1 MLQVELE
8 DDRLVLYDED
18 GNCKGDLCD
27 KIEIPEKKINL
38 LTGDT
43 VSTIVLWNGES
54 ARSYEIKREDIVP
67 SKIMHFLLK
76 KNVNVTTGK
85 DVNEALCNYLIRSDY
100 NAKEEYFHDSIG
112 FEEIDDKLVFLAD
125 KVIGV
130 LGDDRDQSVYSN
142 QEETACNGSL
152 QTWLDMVNEEVIG
165 KTELEL
171 ALAIG
176 VSAPLAYLLRKE
188 GAFAEVPVVALVGTS
203 STGKTSTLRLIASM
217 FGSPHE
223 GVGLVKDMNATKVAF
238 FKDLGRRPG
247 FPLIIDE
254 AMIKRDWNLSDAIYE
269 VSKGIE
275 KATCTSNRNLNVRST
290 FSGTVVFTSEKSIL
304 EDGKIT
310 GGKVARLV
318 ELTLD
323 WFRDAD
329 HARRVSQKINAN
341 HGSAVY
347 PLLGHILEKYEED
360 NLCFNE
366 MFNEELAVLHND
378 NIITNSIEE
387 RLLNTYATIIV
398 AAKVANDALGLALD
412 VEAIKELLV
421 KNHQKN
427 APVDSQ
433 ADAFY
438 YYLVEKV
445 ILNANNFP
453 AKSDNKLG
461 KKDPYPLYKMMGER
475 VIDGDKQ
482 IIYISQ
488 ETFKEFAEEK
498 FTNYATLVPLLADK
512 GLMRK
517 DQHRH
522 YKFKRTLNIGK
533 VPCYGLIVDDW
544 DMKPEAPK
552 IDPKFQEKMRK
563 QEEWLAM
570 MAKEKEAR
578 MAKLLADDDDEEV
591 VKEVVNGESDLQNL
605 PQQSEIENGEELK
618 SA

>member
-8 DDRLVLYDED
+8 GDRLVLYDEE
-18 GNCKGDLCD
+18 GNYKDELCD

-43 VSTIVLWNGES
+43 VSTIVLWNGKS
-54 ARSYEIKREDIVP
+54 SRSYEIKREEIVP
-67 SKIMHFLLK
+67 NKIMHFLLK

-100 NAKEEYFHDSIG
+100 NAKEVYFYDNLG

-125 KVIGV
+125 KVIGT

-152 QTWLDMVNEEVIG
+152 QTWLDVVNEEVIG

-176 VSAPLAYLLRKE
+176 ASAPLAYLLRKE

-217 FGSPHE
+217 FGSPQE

-275 KATCTSNRNLNVRST
+275 KATCSSNRNLNVRST

-323 WFRDAD
+323 WFNDAD
-329 HARRVSQKINAN
+329 HARRLNQKINAN
-341 HGSAVY
+341 HGSVVY
-347 PLLGHILEKYEED
+347 PLLSYILAKYEK
-360 NLCFNE
+360 NNRCFNE
-366 MFNEELAVLHND
+366 MFQEELLVLRSC

-387 RLLNTYATIIV
+387 RLLNTYATLLV
-398 AAKVANDALGLALD
+398 AAKVVNEALGLALD

-421 KNHQKN
+421 SNHQKN

-438 YYLVEKV
+438 NYLVEKV
-445 ILNANNFP
+445 ILNANCFP
-453 AKSDNKLG
+453 AKSTKLG
-461 KKDPYPLYKMMGER
+461 KKDPFPLYKMMGER
-475 VIDGDKQ
+475 IIDGDKQ

-498 FTNYATLVPLLADK
+498 FANYSTLIPILADK
-512 GLMRK
+512 GLMKK
-517 DQHRH
+517 DKHRH
-522 YKFKRTLNIGK
+522 YKFKRTLNLAP
-533 VPCYGLIVDDW
+533 VLCYGLIVDDW
-544 DMKPEAPK
+544 DGKPEPPK
-552 IDPKFQEKMRK
+552 IDPKKLEKMKK
-563 QEEWLAM
+563 QEEWLAE
-570 MAKEKEAR
+570 MAKAREAR
-578 MAKLLADDDDEEV
+578 MANLLEDDDDEEV
-591 VKEVVNGESDLQNL
+591 VKEVGNSESNLQNL
-605 PQQSEIENGEELK
+605 TQQSESEANEELK
-618 SA
+618 TA

>member
-1 MLQVELE
+1 MLQVELK
-8 DDRLVLYDED
+8 DDRLVLYDEE
-18 GNCKGDLCD
+18 GEYKGDLCD

-54 ARSYEIKREDIVP
+54 SRRYEIKREEIIP

-76 KNVNVTTGK
+76 KNVNITTGK

-100 NAKEEYFHDSIG
+100 NAKEEYLHDNIG
-112 FEEIDDKLVFLAD
+112 FEEIDGKLVFLAD
-125 KVIGV
+125 KVIGT
-130 LGDDRDQSVYSN
+130 LGDEREQSSYSN
-142 QEETACNGSL
+142 PEETACNGNL
-152 QTWLDMVNEEVIG
+152 QSWLDVVNEEIIG

-176 VSAPLAYLLRKE
+176 ASAPLAYLLRKE
-188 GAFAEVPVVALVGTS
+188 GAFSEVPVVALVGTS

-247 FPLIIDE
+247 LPLIIDE

-329 HARRVSQKINAN
+329 HARRVTQKINAN

-347 PLLGHILEKYEED
+347 PLLGHILTKYEED
-360 NLCFNE
+360 NRFFNE
-366 MFNEELAVLHND
+366 MFNEELTVLRD
-378 NIITNSIEE
+378 GNIITNSIEE
-387 RLLNTYATIIV
+387 RLLNTYATILV
-398 AAKVANDALGLALD
+398 AAKVANEALGLALD

-445 ILNANNFP
+445 VLNANSFP
-453 AKSDNKLG
+453 AKDNKLG
-461 KKDPYPLYKMMGER
+461 KKNPHPLYKMMGER

-498 FTNYATLVPLLADK
+498 FTNYATLVPILAEK

-517 DQHRH
+517 DTKHRH

-552 IDPKFQEKMRK
+552 TDPKKLEKQK
-563 QEEWLAM
+563 KAEEWLAM

-578 MAKLLADDDDEEV
+578 MAKLIEDDDEEV
-591 VKEVVNGESDLQNL
+591 AKEVVNGESDLQNL
-605 PQQSEIENGEELK
+605 PKQSEIENGEELK

>member
-366 MFNEELAVLHND
+366 MFYEELAVLHND

-387 RLLNTYATIIV
+387 RLLNTYATILV

-427 APVDSQ
+427 APVESQ
-433 ADAFY
+433 AEAFY

-445 ILNANNFP
+445 ILNAGNFP
-453 AKSDNKLG
+453 AKPNVKLANKE
-461 KKDPYPLYKMMGER
+461 PYPTYKMMGER

-482 IIYISQ
+482 IIYITQ

-498 FTNYATLVPLLADK
+498 FANYATLIPLLAEK
-512 GLMRK
+512 GLMKK

-522 YKFKRTLNIGK
+522 YKFKRTLNMGK
-533 VPCYGLIVDDW
+533 VPCYGLIVDEWGD
-544 DMKPEAPK
+544 KPQSVPISPK
-552 IDPKFQEKMRK
+552 MQEKMKK
-563 QEEWLAM
+563 QEEWLAE
-570 MAKEKEAR
+570 MAKAKEAR
-578 MAKLLADDDDEEV
+578 MAKLLEDDDENE
-591 VKEVVNGESDLQNL
+591 EVVNGESNL
-605 PQQSEIENGEELK
+605 PNLPLQSESEADEELK
-618 SA
+618 TA

>member
-8 DDRLVLYDED
+8 DDRLVLYDDE
-18 GNCKGDLCD
+18 GNCQGDLCD
-27 KIEIPEKKINL
+27 KIEISKKKINL

-43 VSTIVLWNGES
+43 VSTIVLWNGDVS
-54 ARSYEIKREDIVP
+54 RSYEIKREELVP
-67 SKIMHFLLK
+67 HKIIPFLLK
-76 KNVNVTTGK
+76 KNVNIITSRDVT
-85 DVNEALCNYLIRSDY
+85 EALCNYLIRSDY
-100 NAKEEYFHDSIG
+100 NANEVYFHDTLG
-112 FEEIDDKLVFLAD
+112 FEEVDGKLVFLAN
-125 KVIGV
+125 KVVGSF
-130 LGDDRDQSVYSN
+130 GDDKD
-142 QEETACNGSL
+142 GSL
-152 QTWLDMVNEEVIG
+152 YNNPVETKLSGSFESWVNVIKEEVVG
-165 KTELEL
+165 KAELEL
-171 ALAIG
+171 AIAIG
-176 VSAPLAYLLRKE
+176 ASAPLAYLLRKE
-188 GAFAEVPVVALVGTS
+188 GAFSEVPVIALVGAS
-203 STGKTSTLRLIASM
+203 STGKTSTLRLIASI

-223 GVGLVKDMNATKVAF
+223 GVGLVKDMNTTKVAF

-247 FPLIIDE
+247 LPLIIDE

-310 GGKVARLV
+310 GGKVARIV
-318 ELTLD
+318 ELTLE

-329 HARRVSQKINAN
+329 HARRLAQKINAN

-347 PLLGHILEKYEED
+347 PLLRHILVKYEED
-360 NLCFNE
+360 NRCFNE
-366 MFNEELAVLHND
+366 MFQEELVELRD
-378 NIITNSIEE
+378 SNIITNSIEE
-387 RLLNTYATIIV
+387 RLLNTYATILV

-421 KNHQKN
+421 SNHQKN

-445 ILNANNFP
+445 VLNANHFP
-453 AKSDNKLG
+453 AKSNKLG
-461 KKDPYPLYKMMGER
+461 KKDQYPLYKMMGER
-475 VIDGDKQ
+475 IIDGEKQ
-482 IIYISQ
+482 IIYITQ

-512 GLMRK
+512 GLIKK

-544 DMKPEAPK
+544 DAKPETPK
-552 IDPKFQEKMRK
+552 IDPKFQEKMKR
-563 QEEWLAM
+563 QEEWLA
-570 MAKEKEAR
+570 K
-578 MAKLLADDDDEEV
+578 MAKLTAPDEDEEEIA
-591 VKEVVNGESDLQNL
+591 KEVPEVATSLQNI
-605 PQQSEIENGEELK
+605 PQEFKKET
-618 SA
+618 A